1 MNALFIF
8 QKYVKCS
15 LSDTDMKNGSFR
27 DLLGV
32 KKVRKC

>member
-1 MNALFIF
+1 MYQGVILYILPA
-8 QKYVKCS
+8 
-15 LSDTDMKNGSFR
+15 TDMKNGSFR